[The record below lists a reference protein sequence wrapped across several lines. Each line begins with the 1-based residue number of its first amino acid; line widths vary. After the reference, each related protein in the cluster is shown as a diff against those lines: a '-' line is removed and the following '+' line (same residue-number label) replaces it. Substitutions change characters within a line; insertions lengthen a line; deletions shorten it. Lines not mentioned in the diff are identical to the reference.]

1 MAGRPRTSI
10 YRVRTANLMSKP
22 KKTLYRIFFTSQG
35 KGYEIYARKVSQ
47 GDMYGFVEIEEIIF
61 GEKSAIVVDPGE
73 EALKKEFAS
82 VKRLLIP
89 YHSVSRI
96 DEVEKEGQARIV
108 SLAVSHAD
116 TDVNLPVPPHKHL
129 K

>member
-1 MAGRPRTSI
+1 
-10 YRVRTANLMSKP
+10 MSKQ
-22 KKTLYRIFFTSQG
+22 KKTVYRIFFTSQG

-47 GDMYGFVEIEEIIF
+47 AEMYGFVEIEEIIF
-61 GEKSAIVVDPGE
+61 GEKSAIVVDPNE

-82 VKRLLIP
+82 VKRLMIP

-96 DEVEKEGQARIV
+96 DEVEKEGQAKIISLTV
-108 SLAVSHAD
+108 SN
-116 TDVNLPVPPHKHL
+116 TDVGVNLPLPPHKPT